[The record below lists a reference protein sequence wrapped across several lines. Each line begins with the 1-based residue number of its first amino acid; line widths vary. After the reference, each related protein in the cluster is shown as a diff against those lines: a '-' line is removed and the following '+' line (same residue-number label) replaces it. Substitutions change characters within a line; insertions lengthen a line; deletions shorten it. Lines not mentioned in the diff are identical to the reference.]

1 MTPERGRWFAALAHS
16 MIMIMLWV
24 DDWCVAQR
32 PQVANA
38 QEDRGRDRKTVIV
51 APRLRGCCCCVG
63 SRGGAPNRARAW
75 LSRTP
80 NRWIEER
87 VPRTTLISSSSGL
100 VEDVADPASRR
111 GLGAED
117 FSPQF
122 QLSFPYR
129 GVFIWHVGLDQVVG
143 DANQILFVTGGEAF
157 RLSTPRPGGFSE
169 LIVTPTRSVLREV
182 TEASGFD
189 LSDHPS
195 FRARCRMATPTIQ
208 GACAALLHQAKT
220 HGATEV
226 FEAEEHLL
234 GLVRAA
240 LAVELTTGR
249 PSTRTRR
256 LIRRTNEL
264 LESAF
269 RRSLRLS
276 DVADAV
282 GASSTY
288 LTDVFSRFE
297 GVSLHR
303 YVTQLRLA
311 RALVELPEA
320 GDLTS
325 LAVDLG
331 FSSHSHFTLAFRRAF

>member
-1 MTPERGRWFAALAHS
+1 MAHGW
-16 MIMIMLWV
+16 LW
-24 DDWCVAQR
+24 R
-32 PQVANA
+32 
-38 QEDRGRDRKTVIV
+38 TH
-51 APRLRGCCCCVG
+51 
-63 SRGGAPNRARAW
+63 NR
-75 LSRTP
+75 S
-80 NRWIEER
+80 IEEL
-87 VPRTTLISSSSGL
+87 VPRKTLISSSSGL

-169 LIVTPTRSVLREV
+169 LIVTPTQSALREV
-182 TEASGFD
+182 SEASGFD
-189 LSDHPS
+189 LSDHPL
-195 FRARCRMATPTIQ
+195 FRARSRMATPTIQ
-208 GACAALLHQAKT
+208 HACAALLREAQTQA
-220 HGATEV
+220 ATEA
-226 FEAEEHLL
+226 FEAEEQLL
-234 GLVRAA
+234 DLLRAA
-240 LAVELTTGR
+240 FAVELATKT

-256 LIRRTNEL
+256 LIRRTKEF

-269 RRSLRLS
+269 SRSPRLS

-282 GASSTY
+282 GASSAY

-311 RALVELPEA
+311 RALVDLPEA

-325 LAVDLG
+325 LALELG
-331 FSSHSHFTLAFRRAF
+331 FSSHSHLTLAFRRSCGCRPSTSSARRHRNREHLLVASTRRARPRRPIL

>member
-1 MTPERGRWFAALAHS
+1 
-16 MIMIMLWV
+16 
-24 DDWCVAQR
+24 
-32 PQVANA
+32 
-38 QEDRGRDRKTVIV
+38 
-51 APRLRGCCCCVG
+51 
-63 SRGGAPNRARAW
+63 
-75 LSRTP
+75 
-80 NRWIEER
+80 
-87 VPRTTLISSSSGL
+87 VPRKTLISSSSGL

-117 FSPQF
+117 FSPDF

-129 GVFIWHVGLDQVVG
+129 GVFVWHVGRDEIVG

-157 RLSTPRPGGFSE
+157 RLSTPRSGGFSE
-169 LIVTPTRSVLREV
+169 LIVTPKQSVLREV
-182 TEASGFD
+182 TEATGFD
-189 LSDHPS
+189 LADHPS
-195 FRARCRMATPTIQ
+195 FRARSRMATPTIQ
-208 GACAALLHQAKT
+208 RACAALLHDAGTQ
-220 HGATEV
+220 GATET
-226 FEAEEHLL
+226 FEAEERLL
-234 GLVRAA
+234 GLLRTAFAVD
-240 LAVELTTGR
+240 LATKM

-256 LIRRTNEL
+256 LIRRTKEF

-269 RRSLRLS
+269 SKSLRLS

-320 GDLTS
+320 DDLTS
-325 LAVDLG
+325 LALDLG
-331 FSSHSHFTLAFRRAF
+331 FSSHSHFTLAFRRAFGCTPSTFRARSNRKREGAMLASTRPVRGDGKLASSVVACQGGF

>member
-1 MTPERGRWFAALAHS
+1 
-16 MIMIMLWV
+16 
-24 DDWCVAQR
+24 
-32 PQVANA
+32 
-38 QEDRGRDRKTVIV
+38 
-51 APRLRGCCCCVG
+51 
-63 SRGGAPNRARAW
+63 
-75 LSRTP
+75 
-80 NRWIEER
+80 
-87 VPRTTLISSSSGL
+87 VPRKTLISSSSGL

-111 GLGAED
+111 SLGAED
-117 FSPQF
+117 FSPDF

-129 GVFIWHVGLDQVVG
+129 GVFIWHVGRDEVVG

-157 RLSTPRPGGFSE
+157 RLSTPRSGGFSE
-169 LIVTPTRSVLREV
+169 LIVTPKQSVLREV
-182 TEASGFD
+182 SEITGFD
-189 LSDHPS
+189 LSNHPS

-208 GACAALLHQAKT
+208 RACAALRHDADTQ
-220 HGATEV
+220 GATEA
-226 FEAEEHLL
+226 FETEERLL
-234 GLVRAA
+234 GLLRAA
-240 LAVELTTGR
+240 FAVELATKM
-249 PSTRTRR
+249 PSTRTRG
-256 LIRRTNEL
+256 LIGRTKEF

-269 RRSLRLS
+269 SRSLRLS

-325 LAVDLG
+325 LALDLG
-331 FSSHSHFTLAFRRAF
+331 FSSHSHFTLAFRRAFGCTPSTFRARSNRKREGLILASTRPVRGDGKVASSVGACQGGS

>member
-1 MTPERGRWFAALAHS
+1 
-16 MIMIMLWV
+16 
-24 DDWCVAQR
+24 
-32 PQVANA
+32 
-38 QEDRGRDRKTVIV
+38 
-51 APRLRGCCCCVG
+51 
-63 SRGGAPNRARAW
+63 
-75 LSRTP
+75 
-80 NRWIEER
+80 
-87 VPRTTLISSSSGL
+87 L

-169 LIVTPTRSVLREV
+169 LIVTPTQSALREV
-182 TEASGFD
+182 SEASGFD
-189 LSDHPS
+189 LSDHPL
-195 FRARCRMATPTIQ
+195 FRARSRMATPTIQ
-208 GACAALLHQAKT
+208 HACAALLREAQTQA
-220 HGATEV
+220 ATEA
-226 FEAEEHLL
+226 FEAEEQLL
-234 GLVRAA
+234 DLLRAA
-240 LAVELTTGR
+240 FAVELATKT

-256 LIRRTNEL
+256 LIRRTKEF

-269 RRSLRLS
+269 SRSLRLD

-282 GASSTY
+282 GASSAY

-311 RALVELPEA
+311 RALRELPEA

-325 LAVDLG
+325 LALDLG
-331 FSSHSHFTLAFRRAF
+331 FSSHSHFTLAFRRAFGCTPSAFRARSNRKREDGMLASTRPDDGMTD